1 MHLAPLGESAVLIEL
16 AGPEEAAHAAALL
29 RQALPAAREVV
40 SGLDSVLVIDPR
52 DDLADVVVS
61 ALGRTT
67 VSHFPTHHLI
77 EVVLDG
83 PDLAEVAEVTGMNRA
98 EVASALG
105 VPLRVATVGFSP
117 GFGYL
122 TGLTGPL
129 ADLPRR
135 RTPRPQVP
143 AGSLAVAAGK
153 GKAGKPRPLAGRRRS
168 PRARPACI
176 SPPAQSPSRR
186 WWPGRSAR

>member
-117 GFGYL
+117 G
-122 TGLTGPL
+122 
-129 ADLPRR
+129 
-135 RTPRPQVP
+135 
-143 AGSLAVAAGK
+143 
-153 GKAGKPRPLAGRRRS
+153 
-168 PRARPACI
+168 
-176 SPPAQSPSRR
+176 
-186 WWPGRSAR
+186 